1 MKRICA
7 IIVLLFILA
16 SLLHFLYTAFTG
28 GSKESLLAD
37 LFLLMIVPSIFY
49 ILQWITNLIRKD

>member
-1 MKRICA
+1 MKRIFA

-16 SLLHFLYTAFTG
+16 SLLHFLYIAFTG

>member
-1 MKRICA
+1 MKRIFA

-16 SLLHFLYTAFTG
+16 SLLHFLYTAFTV

-37 LFLLMIVPSIFY
+37 LFLLMIVPSVFY

>member
-1 MKRICA
+1 MKRIFA

-16 SLLHFLYTAFTG
+16 SLLHFLYTAFIG
-28 GSKESLLAD
+28 GSKESILAD